1 MGVKRRLRV
10 ESRSCLAT
18 GMPTHAASR
27 RRVTPYCEQHFIEYQ
42 AHRKRYNDMKY
53 NYAHGRSSV
62 QPPEPIAYWAS
73 VSWSELQPLYVQ
85 IDDERRERIENAF
98 NEVNLLHRILK
109 KNPLAP
115 SRTRRKQLADLSEA
129 IAILGWALREANLI
143 SVPIPDPRES
153 RMFLRR
159 TYLRQL
165 AEEGR
170 EYTGPDYESW
180 FPG

>member
-27 RRVTPYCEQHFIEYQ
+27 RRVTPYCEQHFSEYQ

-53 NYAHGRSSV
+53 NYAHGRTSV
-62 QPPEPIAYWAS
+62 QPPEPNAYWAS

-98 NEVNLLHRILK
+98 NEVNTFYGIVK
-109 KNPLAP
+109 KNRLAP
-115 SRTRRKQLADLSEA
+115 LRHRRKQLADLSEA
-129 IAILGWALREANLI
+129 ITILGWALREANLI
-143 SVPIPDPRES
+143 SVPIPDPRDS
-153 RMFLRR
+153 KKYLRR

-165 AEEGR
+165 AEEGMD
-170 EYTGPDYESW
+170 YTGPDYESW